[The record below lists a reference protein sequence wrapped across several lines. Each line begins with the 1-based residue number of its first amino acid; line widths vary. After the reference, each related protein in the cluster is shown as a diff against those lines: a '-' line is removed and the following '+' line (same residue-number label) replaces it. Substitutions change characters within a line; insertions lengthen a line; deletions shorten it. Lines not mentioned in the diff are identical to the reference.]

1 MKIRSLIAIALIP
14 QILIVNFLRNNPS
27 FIDDY
32 YVRIIFNNLIKINSF
47 LFSKIEIPIGEII
60 YIVIIILYIYLF
72 VKVISFKLSD
82 FLNLVAFSS
91 ILYFLFYFLWGLNY
105 FKPSLVDKL
114 NIKSEYE
121 FNVLD
126 ETINRVIF
134 EINKESSFI
143 SEDINK
149 SDIFNLINTTASN
162 IKKSIIPDI
171 FLYQKVSGHYI
182 PFTSEAIFVDK
193 IPLVDMPIVILHEQ
207 AHQNGYANEGEA
219 SFIAF
224 SKAINDKDPYIRY
237 SGYFYALINLL
248 NEISKKNSDKL
259 DDYITKLDEKVISDI
274 KKVQNFW
281 SKYSNSFLDK
291 AQNYIYDLYLKSN
304 NQEAGIM
311 TYGEVSLYIIYYYQK
326 L

>member
-259 DDYITKLDEKVISDI
+259 DNYITKLDEKVISDI

>member
-1 MKIRSLIAIALIP
+1 MKIRSLIAVALIP

-126 ETINRVIF
+126 ETINKVIF

-207 AHQNGYANEGEA
+207 AHQSGYANEGEA

-224 SKAINDKDPYIRY
+224 SKAINDKEPYIRY

-259 DDYITKLDEKVISDI
+259 DNYITKLDEKVISDI

>member
-1 MKIRSLIAIALIP
+1 MKIRSLIAVALIP

-32 YVRIIFNNLIKINSF
+32 YVGIVFNNLIKINSF

-126 ETINRVIF
+126 ETINKVIF

-207 AHQNGYANEGEA
+207 AHQSGYANEGEA

-224 SKAINDKDPYIRY
+224 SKAINDKEPYIRY

-281 SKYSNSFLDK
+281 AKYSNSFLDK

-311 TYGEVSLYIIYYYQK
+311 TYGEVSLYIIHYYQK

>member
-1 MKIRSLIAIALIP
+1 MKIRSLIAVALIP

-134 EINKESSFI
+134 EINKESSSI

-149 SDIFNLINTTASN
+149 SDIFNLLNTTASN

-311 TYGEVSLYIIYYYQK
+311 TYGEVSLYIIHYYQK

>member
-1 MKIRSLIAIALIP
+1 MKIRSFLAIALIP
-14 QILIVNFLRNNPS
+14 QILIINFLKNNPS
-27 FIDDY
+27 LIDDY
-32 YVRIIFNNLIKINSF
+32 YLRFIFNNLTKINSF

-72 VKVISFKLSD
+72 VKVISFKLYD

-134 EINKESSFI
+134 EINKESSSI

-149 SDIFNLINTTASN
+149 SDIFNLLNTTASN

-182 PFTSEAIFVDK
+182 PFTSEAVFVDK
-193 IPLVDMPIVILHEQ
+193 IPLVNMPIVILHEQ
-207 AHQNGYANEGEA
+207 AHQSGYANEGEA

-224 SKAINDKDPYIRY
+224 SKAINNKEPYIRY

-248 NEISKKNSDKL
+248 NEVSKKNSDKL
-259 DDYITKLDEKVISDI
+259 DDYITKLDKKVISDI

-281 SKYSNSFLDK
+281 SKYSDSFLDK
-291 AQNYIYDLYLKSN
+291 AQNFIYDLYLKSN

-311 TYGEVSLYIIYYYQK
+311 TYGEVSLYIIHYYQE

>member
-1 MKIRSLIAIALIP
+1 MKIRSLIAVALIP

-32 YVRIIFNNLIKINSF
+32 YVGIIFNNLIKINSF

-126 ETINRVIF
+126 ETINKVIF

-207 AHQNGYANEGEA
+207 AHQSGYANEGEA

-224 SKAINDKDPYIRY
+224 SKAINDNEPYIRY

-259 DDYITKLDEKVISDI
+259 DNYITKLDEKVISDI

-311 TYGEVSLYIIYYYQK
+311 TYGEVSLYIIHYYQK

>member
-1 MKIRSLIAIALIP
+1 MKIRSLIAVALIP

-27 FIDDY
+27 YIDDY
-32 YVRIIFNNLIKINSF
+32 YVRIIYNNLIKINSF

-126 ETINRVIF
+126 ETINKVIF

-143 SEDINK
+143 SKDINK
-149 SDIFNLINTTASN
+149 SDIFNLINTNASN

-207 AHQNGYANEGEA
+207 AHQSGYANEGEA

-224 SKAINDKDPYIRY
+224 SKAINNKEPYIRY

-311 TYGEVSLYIIYYYQK
+311 TYAEVSKYIIHYYQK

>member
-72 VKVISFKLSD
+72 VKVISFKLYD

-149 SDIFNLINTTASN
+149 SDILNLINTTASN

-182 PFTSEAIFVDK
+182 PFTSEAIYVDK

-207 AHQNGYANEGEA
+207 AHQSGYANEGEA

-224 SKAINDKDPYIRY
+224 SKAINNKEPYIRY

>member
-1 MKIRSLIAIALIP
+1 MKIRSLIAVALIP

-27 FIDDY
+27 YIDDY

-47 LFSKIEIPIGEII
+47 LFSKIEIPIVEII

-126 ETINRVIF
+126 ETINKVIF

-143 SEDINK
+143 SKDINK
-149 SDIFNLINTTASN
+149 SDIFNLINTNASN

-207 AHQNGYANEGEA
+207 AHQSGYANEGEA

-224 SKAINDKDPYIRY
+224 SKAINNKEPYIRY

-311 TYGEVSLYIIYYYQK
+311 TYAEVSKYIIHYYQK

>member
-1 MKIRSLIAIALIP
+1 MKIRSLIAVALIP

-72 VKVISFKLSD
+72 VKVISFKLYD

-134 EINKESSFI
+134 EINKESSLI

-182 PFTSEAIFVDK
+182 PFTSEAVFVDK
-193 IPLVDMPIVILHEQ
+193 IPLVNMPIVILHEQ

-311 TYGEVSLYIIYYYQK
+311 TYGEVSLYIIHYYQK

>member
-1 MKIRSLIAIALIP
+1 MKIRSLIAAALIP

-143 SEDINK
+143 SKDINK
-149 SDIFNLINTTASN
+149 SDIFNLINTSASN

-207 AHQNGYANEGEA
+207 AHQSGYANEGEA

-224 SKAINDKDPYIRY
+224 SKAINNKEPYIRY
-237 SGYFYALINLL
+237 SGYFYELINLL

-281 SKYSNSFLDK
+281 SKYSDNFLDK
-291 AQNYIYDLYLKSN
+291 AQNYIYDIFLKSN

-311 TYGEVSLYIIYYYQK
+311 TYGEVSLYIIHYYQK

>member
-207 AHQNGYANEGEA
+207 AHQSGYANEGEA

-224 SKAINDKDPYIRY
+224 SKAINNEEPYIRY

-259 DDYITKLDEKVISDI
+259 DNYITKLDEKVISDI

-311 TYGEVSLYIIYYYQK
+311 TYGEVSIYIIHYYQK

>member
-1 MKIRSLIAIALIP
+1 MKIRSLIAVALIP

-207 AHQNGYANEGEA
+207 AHQSGYANEGEA

-224 SKAINDKDPYIRY
+224 SKAINDKEPYIRY

-259 DDYITKLDEKVISDI
+259 DDYIRKLDEKVISDI
-274 KKVQNFW
+274 NKVQNFW
-281 SKYSNSFLDK
+281 SKYSDSFLDK
-291 AQNYIYDLYLKSN
+291 AQNFIYDLYLKSN

-311 TYGEVSLYIIYYYQK
+311 TYGEVSLYIIHYYQK